1 MRYILI
7 LVVFLSG
14 TFSAISSCPSEG
26 NTEIISLSGQEQQ
39 VPFSFFN
46 PVPARIRTTD
56 RVDLSFSSNNA
67 IVNKYRYMIQ
77 VPDPG
82 ATSVSKTMLNW
93 SQWSNNAF
101 TDIIITKIPQQGKH
115 TLIIEYRVYGSTDI
129 RKFETSFDIYNGTG
143 EAVVN
148 IGTATRK
155 GKATVGET
163 VTPATEDTLRK
174 SDFETML
181 AEAIEKNDKALLLE
195 SIQNGAGLDF
205 KGQHGGNLFHIFNDK
220 LADEQLMGILV
231 ARGFSINKTDNF
243 GNTPLHIA
251 VMARD
256 KEYIRALVNHGA
268 DPDIMNN
275 IQLSPLHL
283 AAFLND
289 SEMARDLLGKGAEVD
304 IKGNSGY
311 TPLHIASMM
320 NNIEVVR
327 DLVNVGARAGIKTDQ
342 KLNPLQIAGIQD
354 NRFVRKVI
362 KSKGQFNLNQIEAGR
377 TANMTRM
384 DQVRLNPQFDINL
397 LYNKELLKKRRF
409 NKVIG
414 IISIP
419 VLAAGTAGTIY
430 FNSEAEK
437 NYSSYKTA
445 ETMELARHYYDKTLE
460 FDTYSY
466 ISGGLSLTSVFGI
479 VYSAIKRENISD
491 RMRKTLY

>member
-7 LVVFLSG
+7 LIVFFPGTLPALSL
-14 TFSAISSCPSEG
+14 CPSEG
-26 NTEIISLSGQEQQ
+26 DAEIILFHGREQQ

-46 PVPARIRTTD
+46 PVPAKIRTTD
-56 RVDLSFSSNNA
+56 KVDLSFSSNNA
-67 IVNKYRYMIQ
+67 IVNRYRYMIQ
-77 VPDPG
+77 VPDPR
-82 ATSVSKTMLNW
+82 ATSVSKAMLNW

-101 TDIIITKIPQQGKH
+101 TDIIITKIPQLGKH
-115 TLIIEYRVYGSTDI
+115 TLVIEYMVYGSTDI
-129 RKFETSFDIYNGTG
+129 RKFEKSFEIYNGTG
-143 EAVVN
+143 ESVVN
-148 IGTATRK
+148 NGTATNN
-155 GKATVGET
+155 GKLTNGGN
-163 VTPATEDTLRK
+163 VTAAADDTLSS
-174 SDFETML
+174 SDPETML
-181 AEAIEKNDKALLLE
+181 AEALEKNDKTLLLE

-205 KGQHGGNLFHIFNDK
+205 KGQHGGNLFHILNDRLVDEK
-220 LADEQLMGILV
+220 LMEILGSK
-231 ARGFSINKTDNF
+231 GFSINKTDNY

-251 VMARD
+251 VMSRE
-256 KEYIRALVNHGA
+256 KEYVRALVSHGA
-268 DPDIMNN
+268 DPDIMNG
-275 IQLSPLHL
+275 IELSPLHL

-289 SEMARDLLGKGAEVD
+289 SETARELLGKGAEVD

-327 DLVNVGARAGIKTDQ
+327 DLVTVGANAGIKTEQ

-354 NRFVRKVI
+354 NSFVRKVI
-362 KSKGQFNLNQIEAGR
+362 KSKGQINMNQIEAGR
-377 TANMTRM
+377 TGNMTRI

-437 NYSSYKTA
+437 NYSSYRTA

-466 ISGGLSLTSVFGI
+466 ITGGLSVTSLFGI
-479 VYSAIKRENISD
+479 VYSAIKRESISD

>member
-1 MRYILI
+1 ML
-7 LVVFLSG
+7 
-14 TFSAISSCPSEG
+14 SAISSCPAEG
-26 NTEIISLSGQEQQ
+26 DAEIISFSGQEQQ

-56 RVDLSFSSNNA
+56 KVDLSFTSNNA
-67 IVNKYRYMIQ
+67 IVNQYRYMIQ
-77 VPDPG
+77 VPDPR
-82 ATSVSKTMLNW
+82 ATTVSKTMLIW

-101 TDIIITKIPQQGKH
+101 TDIIITKIPQPGKH
-115 TLIIEYRVYGSTDI
+115 TLVIEYRVYSSTDI
-129 RKFETSFDIYNGTG
+129 RKFEKSFEIFNETG
-143 EAVVN
+143 EAVVKSGN
-148 IGTATRK
+148 ATTNGKLTNGENVTAE
-155 GKATVGET
+155 A
-163 VTPATEDTLRK
+163 EDTLRK
-174 SDFETML
+174 ADPETML

-195 SIQNGAGLDF
+195 SIKKGAGLDVR
-205 KGQHGGNLFHIFNDK
+205 GQHGGNLFHILNDK
-220 LADEQLMGILV
+220 LVDEQLLGILV
-231 ARGFSINKTDNF
+231 TRGFLINNTDNY

-251 VMARD
+251 VMSRE
-256 KEYIRALVNHGA
+256 KEYVRALISQGA
-268 DPDIMNN
+268 NPDIMND
-275 IQLSPLHL
+275 IELSPLHL

-289 SEMARDLLGKGAEVD
+289 SETVRDLLGKGAEVD
-304 IKGNSGY
+304 IRGNSGY

-327 DLVNVGARAGIKTDQ
+327 DLVNVGAKSSIRTDQ

-354 NRFVRKVI
+354 NSFVKKVI
-362 KSKGQFNLNQIEAGR
+362 KSKGPINMNQIGAGR
-377 TANMTRM
+377 TGNMSRM

-409 NKVIG
+409 NKVMG

-466 ISGGLSLTSVFGI
+466 ISGGLSVTSLFGI
-479 VYSAIKRENISD
+479 VYSAIKRESISD

>member
-7 LVVFLSG
+7 IIVFIPG
-14 TFSAISSCPSEG
+14 MFSALSSCPSEG
-26 NTEIISLSGQEQQ
+26 DAEIISFPGQEQQ

-56 RVDLSFSSNNA
+56 MVDLSFSSNNA
-67 IVNKYRYMIQ
+67 IVNQYRYMIQ
-77 VPDPG
+77 VPDPR
-82 ATSVSKTMLNW
+82 ATSVNKTMLDW
-93 SQWSNNAF
+93 SQWLNNAF

-115 TLIIEYRVYGSTDI
+115 TLVIEYRVYGSTDI
-129 RKFETSFDIYNGTG
+129 RKFEKSFEVYNGTG
-143 EAVVN
+143 VAVVN
-148 IGTATRK
+148 NGTATRN
-155 GKATVGET
+155 GNTTNGENLIVG
-163 VTPATEDTLRK
+163 AEDTLRK
-174 SDFETML
+174 SDPETML
-181 AEAIEKNDKALLLE
+181 TEAIEKNDKALLIE
-195 SIQNGAGLDF
+195 SLQNGAGLDVR
-205 KGQHGGNLFHIFNDK
+205 GQHGGNLFHMLNDM
-220 LADEQLMGILV
+220 LIDEQLMGILGS
-231 ARGFSINKTDNF
+231 RGFPINKTDNY

-251 VMARD
+251 IMSHE
-256 KEYIRALVNHGA
+256 KEYARALISHGA

-275 IQLSPLHL
+275 IELSPLHL

-289 SEMARDLLGKGAEVD
+289 SETARDLLGKVAEVD

-327 DLVNVGARAGIKTDQ
+327 DLVSVGAKSSKKTDQ
-342 KLNPLQIAGIQD
+342 KLNSLQIAGIQD
-354 NRFVRKVI
+354 NIFVRKII
-362 KSKGQFNLNQIEAGR
+362 KSKGQINMNQIETGS
-377 TANMTRM
+377 TGSMTRM

-409 NKVIG
+409 SKVIG
-414 IISIP
+414 IVSIP
-419 VLAAGTAGTIY
+419 VLAAATAGTIY
-430 FNSEAEK
+430 FNSEANK

-445 ETMELARHYYDKTLE
+445 ETMELARRYYDKTLE

-479 VYSAIKRENISD
+479 VYSAIKRESISD

>member
-1 MRYILI
+1 MRYIIILI
-7 LVVFLSG
+7 VLLTG
-14 TFSAISSCPSEG
+14 TRSASSSCLPEG
-26 NTEIISLSGQEQQ
+26 DAEISVAYGLVQQ
-39 VPFSFFN
+39 VPFNFFN
-46 PVPARIRTTD
+46 PIPARISTTD
-56 RVDLSFSSNNA
+56 KADLSFSSNNA
-67 IVNKYRYMIQ
+67 IVNQYRYMIQ

-82 ATSVSKTMLNW
+82 TTTVSKTMLNW
-93 SQWSNNAF
+93 SPWSNNAF
-101 TDIIITKIPQQGKH
+101 TDVIITKIQKPGKY
-115 TLIIEYRVYGSTDI
+115 TLVIEYRVYGSTET
-129 RKFETSFDIYNGTG
+129 RKFEKSFEVYNGTG

-148 IGTATRK
+148 NGTANK
-155 GKATVGET
+155 IGKPASGET
-163 VTPATEDTLRK
+163 ITATTEDPLRM
-174 SDFETML
+174 SNPESML
-181 AEAIEKNDKALLLE
+181 AEALEKNDKALLAE
-195 SIQNGAGLDF
+195 SIQKGAGLDL
-205 KGQHGGNLFHIFNDK
+205 KGQHGGNIYHLLNGK
-220 LADEQLMGILV
+220 LVDEQLMGILGS
-231 ARGFSINKTDNF
+231 RGFSINNTDNY

-251 VMARD
+251 VMSRER
-256 KEYIRALVNHGA
+256 EYVRALVSHGA
-268 DPDIMNN
+268 DPNIMND
-275 IQLSPLHL
+275 IELTPLHL

-289 SEMARDLLGKGAEVD
+289 SETARDLLGKGAEVD

-327 DLVNVGARAGIKTDQ
+327 DLVNVGAKPGIRTDQ

-354 NRFVRKVI
+354 NGFVRKVI
-362 KSKGQFNLNQIEAGR
+362 KSKGQINMNQIEAGL
-377 TANMTRM
+377 TGNMTHM

-430 FNSEAEK
+430 FNSEADR

-466 ISGGLSLTSVFGI
+466 ISGGLSVTSLFGI
-479 VYSAIKRENISD
+479 VYSVIKKESISD

>member
-7 LVVFLSG
+7 LIIFLSC
-14 TFSAISSCPSEG
+14 TLSALASYPSKGYE
-26 NTEIISLSGQEQQ
+26 EIISLSAKEQQ

-56 RVDLSFSSNNA
+56 MVDLSFSSNNA
-67 IVNKYRYMIQ
+67 IVNQYRYMIQ
-77 VPDPG
+77 VPDLR
-82 ATSVSKTMLNW
+82 ATSISKTMLNW
-93 SQWSNNAF
+93 SPWSNNAF
-101 TDIIITKIPQQGKH
+101 TDIIITKIPQPGKY
-115 TLIIEYRVYGSTDI
+115 TLVIEYRVYGSNDI
-129 RKFETSFDIYNGTG
+129 RKFEKSFEIYNGTVG
-143 EAVVN
+143 AVVSN
-148 IGTATRK
+148 GNETMNGNAAAGGAVPVT
-155 GKATVGET
+155 TV
-163 VTPATEDTLRK
+163 DTLRN
-174 SDFETML
+174 SDPEAML
-181 AEAIEKNDKALLLE
+181 VDAIEKNDKALLLE
-195 SIQNGAGLDF
+195 SLQNGAGLGF
-205 KGQHGGNLFHIFNDK
+205 KGQHGGNLFHILNDK
-220 LADEQLMGILV
+220 LVDEQLMGILV
-231 ARGFSINKTDNF
+231 TKGFPINNTDNY

-251 VMARD
+251 VMSRE
-256 KEYIRALVNHGA
+256 KEYVRALVSQGA
-268 DPDIMNN
+268 DPDIMND
-275 IQLSPLHL
+275 IELSPLHL

-289 SEMARDLLGKGAEVD
+289 SETARDLLDKGAEVD
-304 IKGNSGY
+304 IMGNSGY

-327 DLVNVGARAGIKTDQ
+327 DLVNVGAKPSIRTDQ
-342 KLNPLQIAGIQD
+342 RLTPLQIAGIQD
-354 NRFVRKVI
+354 NSFVRKVI
-362 KSKGQFNLNQIEAGR
+362 KAKGQVNMNQPGAGS
-377 TANMTRM
+377 TGSMTRM

-479 VYSAIKRENISD
+479 VYSAIKRESISD

>member
-14 TFSAISSCPSEG
+14 TISAISSSSPESSD
-26 NTEIISLSGQEQQ
+26 EIISLYGKEQQ

-56 RVDLSFSSNNA
+56 KVDLSFSSNNA
-67 IVNKYRYMIQ
+67 IVNQYRYMIQ
-77 VPDPG
+77 VPDPR
-82 ATSVSKTMLNW
+82 ATSVSKAMLNW
-93 SQWSNNAF
+93 SPWSNNAF
-101 TDIIITKIPQQGKH
+101 TDIIITRIPQAGKH
-115 TLIIEYRVYGSTDI
+115 TLVIEYKVYGSNDT
-129 RKFETSFDIYNGTG
+129 RKFEKSFEIYTGTVG
-143 EAVVN
+143 AVVN
-148 IGTATRK
+148 TGTPTMR
-155 GKATVGET
+155 GSVTEIET
-163 VTPATEDTLRK
+163 VPAITEDTLRK
-174 SDFETML
+174 SDPETML
-181 AEAIEKNDKALLLE
+181 ADAIEKSDKALLLE
-195 SIQNGAGLDF
+195 SLQKGAGLDF
-205 KGQHGGNLFHIFNDK
+205 NGQHGGNIFHVLNDK
-220 LADEQLMGILV
+220 LVDEQLMGILDG
-231 ARGFSINKTDNF
+231 RGFSINKTDNY

-251 VMARD
+251 VMSRD
-256 KEYIRALVNHGA
+256 KEYVKALVSHGA
-268 DPDIMNN
+268 DPNLMNG

-289 SEMARDLLGKGAEVD
+289 SETTRDLLDKGAEAD
-304 IKGNSGY
+304 IRGNSGY

-327 DLVNVGARAGIKTDQ
+327 DLVYVGAEPSIRTDQ
-342 KLNPLQIAGIQD
+342 KLTPLQIAGIQD
-354 NRFVRKVI
+354 NSFVRKVI
-362 KSKGQFNLNQIEAGR
+362 KAKGQINMNQPGAGS
-377 TANMTRM
+377 TGNMSRM

-419 VLAAGTAGTIY
+419 VLAAGTVGTIY

-479 VYSAIKRENISD
+479 VYSAIKRESISD